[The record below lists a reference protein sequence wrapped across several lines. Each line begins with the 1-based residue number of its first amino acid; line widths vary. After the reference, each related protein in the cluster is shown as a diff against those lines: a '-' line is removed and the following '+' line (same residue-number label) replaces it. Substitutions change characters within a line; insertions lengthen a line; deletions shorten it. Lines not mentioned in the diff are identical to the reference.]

1 MYYKL
6 KKKEE
11 IGYDNPLN
19 VYNHN
24 MENKF
29 CFCDKGYDENST
41 MIQCFFCEDWFH
53 KEHLNIFWI
62 NLENVK
68 EEDIPD
74 LPPICKNCV
83 IKLKDVLKVYD
94 LKKWYMD

>member
-53 KEHLNIFWI
+53 KKHLNIFGI
-62 NLENVK
+62 NIENVK
-68 EEDIPD
+68 EEDLPD
-74 LPPICKNCV
+74 LPIVCKNCF
-83 IKLKDVLKVYD
+83 IKFKGVLKG
-94 LKKWYMD
+94 

>member
-1 MYYKL
+1 
-6 KKKEE
+6 
-11 IGYDNPLN
+11 
-19 VYNHN
+19 

-41 MIQCFFCEDWFH
+41 MIQCFFCENWFH
-53 KEHLNIFWI
+53 KEHLNIFLI